1 MQLLSS
7 FAGAKVLI
15 IFESAKLFAQFFL
28 SSPKILDFGE
38 SFMAFAGCFLVIS
51 VVFGVDGGRGSWI
64 LGMGLK
70 TVRIPCTTWS

>member
-1 MQLLSS
+1 VQLLSS

-38 SFMAFAGCFLVIS
+38 SKSPPIGRFW
-51 VVFGVDGGRGSWI
+51 VVFRV
-64 LGMGLK
+64 
-70 TVRIPCTTWS
+70 